1 MSDAD
6 LLSRLRSALAELGR
20 ADTAPELPFLQLR
33 RARIVVQKVDGRVS
47 LQMVDRGDSAGPEAP
62 DQIVLPVWMG
72 VPGASADH
80 TPGQEVLLAF
90 ASADA
95 AQPIAFLAPPQGM
108 AGAIPIALYL
118 EATTEI
124 RLVGGSAGVVKAG
137 PGSTQKVALG
147 PALEEFLD
155 AVIQFATTAM
165 TSTTDPTLVT
175 AATALKLAL
184 TAPILPTPHPF
195 PQTSADKLEA
205 V

>member
-6 LLSRLRSALAELGR
+6 LLSRLRSALAELGK
-20 ADTAPELPFLQLR
+20 ADMAPELPFLQLR

-47 LQMVDRGDSAGPEAP
+47 LQMVDRGDDDGPEAP

-95 AQPIAFLAPPQGM
+95 AQPIAFLAPPLGM
-108 AGAIPIALYL
+108 ASAVPIKVRF

-124 RLVGGSAGVVKAG
+124 VFVGASVGNVRVGSISAT
-137 PGSTQKVALG
+137 PVALAT
-147 PALEEFLD
+147 PLSAYIAALEAYLLLVD
-155 AVIQFATTAM
+155 VAIGALPGA
-165 TSTTDPTLVT
+165 DPTLAAKILARKNAALVSM
-175 AATALKLAL
+175 AATRL
-184 TAPILPTPHPF
+184 
-195 PQTSADKLEA
+195 QTQ
-205 V
+205 